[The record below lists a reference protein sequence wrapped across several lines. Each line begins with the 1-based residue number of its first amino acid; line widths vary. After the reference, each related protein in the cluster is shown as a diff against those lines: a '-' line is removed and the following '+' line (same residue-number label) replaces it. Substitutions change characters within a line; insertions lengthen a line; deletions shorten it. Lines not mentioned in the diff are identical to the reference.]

1 MPIFPFQLLV
11 DAFQPFFRN
20 PHNLHLRNFFLIIPP
35 LIMNYVEYMLAV
47 KSKINKKDREEA
59 VLFDDGFAVGLVYI
73 LKLLNQIGDFNSL
86 QWFTTVRDRF
96 EAERRKIK
104 EMLLEINNAS
114 NTSASKSNTNSAAT
128 QKSENEKLQQTLV
141 LTERRVNAH
150 QMEYNLLYYN
160 LCSAKI
166 FFQ

>member
-1 MPIFPFQLLV
+1 M
-11 DAFQPFFRN
+11 
-20 PHNLHLRNFFLIIPP
+20 HLRNFFLIVPP

-59 VLFDDGFAVGLVYI
+59 VLFDDGFAVGLAYI
-73 LKLLNQIGDFNSL
+73 LKLLNQISDFNSL
-86 QWFTTVRDRF
+86 QWFSTVKERF

-104 EMLLEINNAS
+104 EMLLEINN
-114 NTSASKSNTNSAAT
+114 NVTSSSGKANTNTAAT

-141 LTERRVNAH
+141 LTERRINAH

>member
-1 MPIFPFQLLV
+1 M
-11 DAFQPFFRN
+11 
-20 PHNLHLRNFFLIIPP
+20 HLRNFFLIVPP

-47 KSKINKKDREEA
+47 KSKINKKDREDA
-59 VLFDDGFAVGLVYI
+59 VLFDDGFAVGLAYI
-73 LKLLNQIGDFNSL
+73 LKLLNQISDFNSL
-86 QWFTTVRDRF
+86 QWFSTVKERF

-104 EMLLEINNAS
+104 EMLLEINS
-114 NTSASKSNTNSAAT
+114 SVISSSAKANTNTAAI

-141 LTERRVNAH
+141 LTERRINAH

>member
-1 MPIFPFQLLV
+1 
-11 DAFQPFFRN
+11 
-20 PHNLHLRNFFLIIPP
+20 
-35 LIMNYVEYMLAV
+35 MNYVEYMLAV
-47 KSKINKKDREEA
+47 KSKINKKDREDA
-59 VLFDDGFAVGLVYI
+59 VLFDDGFAVGLAYI
-73 LKLLNQIGDFNSL
+73 LKLLNQISDFNSL
-86 QWFTTVRDRF
+86 QWFSTVKERF

-104 EMLLEINNAS
+104 EMLLEINS
-114 NTSASKSNTNSAAT
+114 SVISSSAKANTNTAAI

-141 LTERRVNAH
+141 LTERRINAH

>member
-1 MPIFPFQLLV
+1 M
-11 DAFQPFFRN
+11 
-20 PHNLHLRNFFLIIPP
+20 HLRNFFLIVPA

-59 VLFDDGFAVGLVYI
+59 VLFDDGFAVGLAYI
-73 LKLLNQIGDFNSL
+73 LKLLNQIEDFKSL
-86 QWFTTVRDRF
+86 QWFSTVRERF

-104 EMLLEINNAS
+104 EMLLEINGNA
-114 NTSASKSNTNSAAT
+114 TSGNVKANTNSAAS

-141 LTERRVNAH
+141 LTERRINAH